1 MYYAIIQT
9 DTYMYVT
16 TEDGK
21 IWLMHGMFSSN
32 DIIVEAKRTATAHH
46 EKISLPTN
54 IQDTQYYI

>member
-32 DIIVEAKRTATAHH
+32 DIIVEAKRTANTHH
-46 EKISLPTN
+46 EKISLQTN
-54 IQDTQYYI
+54 I